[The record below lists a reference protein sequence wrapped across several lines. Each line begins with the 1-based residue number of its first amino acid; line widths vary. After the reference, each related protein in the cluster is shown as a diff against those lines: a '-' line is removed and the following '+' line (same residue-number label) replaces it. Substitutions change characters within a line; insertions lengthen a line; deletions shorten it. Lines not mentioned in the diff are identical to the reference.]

1 MGARR
6 IRREQR
12 QFDMAQ
18 SRIINGHKKKKERD
32 RRNACMLELIKKG
45 TFPYTPS
52 IMSWISAQLNKP
64 STRITQED
72 VDRLVSELAPAST
85 QA

>member
-18 SRIINGHKKKKERD
+18 SRVVNGLRKRKERA
-32 RRNACMLELIKKG
+32 RRQTRMIELVKKG

-52 IMSWISAQLNKP
+52 VMSWVSARLDKP
-64 STRITQED
+64 TTRITKED
-72 VDRLVSELAPAST
+72 VDRLVGSL
-85 QA
+85 

>member
-18 SRIINGHKKKKERD
+18 SRILNGTRKKKERV
-32 RRNACMLELIKKG
+32 RRDTRMIELLKKG
-45 TFPYTPS
+45 KLPYTPS
-52 IMSWISAQLNKP
+52 IMSWVSARLDKP
-64 STRITQED
+64 ATRITQDD
-72 VDRLVSELAPAST
+72 VNRLVGKG
-85 QA
+85 

>member
-18 SRIINGHKKKKERD
+18 SRRRNSPLKTKERA
-32 RRNACMLELIKKG
+32 RRHARLIEALRQGKAPYSPTVRSWLSAELG
-45 TFPYTPS
+45 
-52 IMSWISAQLNKP
+52 KP
-64 STRITQED
+64 SSRITDDD
-72 VDRLVSELAPAST
+72 VKQFLA
-85 QA
+85 